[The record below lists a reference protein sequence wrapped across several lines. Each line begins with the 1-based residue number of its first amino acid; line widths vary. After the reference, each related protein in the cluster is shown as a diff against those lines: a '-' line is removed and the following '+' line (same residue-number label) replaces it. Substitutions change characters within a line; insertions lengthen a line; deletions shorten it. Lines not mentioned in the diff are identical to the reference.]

1 MVKYTIGVIEEGIWG
16 RGEQIKPT
24 LQRKSST
31 VLLVNIVFCHG
42 K

>member
-1 MVKYTIGVIEEGIWG
+1 MVKYTIGVIQEGIW
-16 RGEQIKPT
+16 REQIKPK

-31 VLLVNIVFCHG
+31 VLLLNIVFSHG

>member
-1 MVKYTIGVIEEGIWG
+1 MVKYTIGVIEGIW
-16 RGEQIKPT
+16 REKIKPK

-31 VLLVNIVFCHG
+31 FLLLNIVFCHG

>member
-1 MVKYTIGVIEEGIWG
+1 MVKYTIGVIQEGIW
-16 RGEQIKPT
+16 REQIKPK

-31 VLLVNIVFCHG
+31 VLFLNIVFCQG